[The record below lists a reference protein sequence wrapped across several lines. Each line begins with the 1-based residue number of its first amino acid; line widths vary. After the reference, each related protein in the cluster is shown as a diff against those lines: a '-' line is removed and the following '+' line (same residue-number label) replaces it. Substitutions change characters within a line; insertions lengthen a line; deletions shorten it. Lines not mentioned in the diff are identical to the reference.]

1 MPALVLLDP
10 LAAVPVARL
19 LLGERL
25 EPGHAAV
32 WGPAAL
38 VAAIGVVLLSRT
50 GEDVHLPLVIR
61 EPQAT
66 PAVTG
71 RPVAPD

>member
-10 LAAVPVARL
+10 LAAVPAARL

-25 EPGHAAV
+25 EPGHAGV
-32 WGPAAL
+32 WVPAAV

-50 GEDVHLPLVIR
+50 GEDFHRPLGLH
-61 EPQAT
+61 EPRA
-66 PAVTG
+66 A
-71 RPVAPD
+71 